1 MVKLLSYERFE
12 GANPSVVATVALE
25 IDDLRIYNC
34 RLYQNASGTRW
45 IAPPSRPVKSP
56 DGGASTWVCVVDFA
70 TKEAR
75 VRITEEA
82 LAAIDEH
89 QATRGSKEWW
99 NQ

>member
-45 IAPPSRPVKSP
+45 IAPPSRPVKSRRTSKP
-56 DGGASTWVCVVDFA
+56 IDVISPS
-70 TKEAR
+70 
-75 VRITEEA
+75 
-82 LAAIDEH
+82 AAY
-89 QATRGSKEWW
+89 RY
-99 NQ
+99 